1 MDRNERLLRL
11 IIVLRRASSP
21 LTRRQLFASH
31 PAYSASD
38 IKPESILRTFER
50 DKLALRSMG
59 LPLEVLRDDQ
69 GEELGYRLTA
79 GKRPALRCSS
89 AERMILAAAA
99 DSLAAVSGIPLRA
112 AALNALAKLVEQ
124 PVEEEVAKRGNALLE
139 RIVEALERG
148 KSLVFSYR
156 SRRAAK
162 ARKVELDDALLELRG
177 SYWYVTG
184 YDRARESD
192 RSFRLDR
199 IQGSLRGMAPGSG
212 RRTQGAWSRWQQS
225 VDPPLEAD
233 LEAGAL
239 AGPLPKGL
247 TVVERLT
254 DDSVRV
260 RTRNRLALMRWLCA
274 APGWKLR
281 GPVELQNELAERLG
295 RLMP

>member
-11 IIVLRRASSP
+11 IIVLRRAASP
-21 LTRRQLFASH
+21 LTRRELFYAH

-148 KSLVFSYR
+148 
-156 SRRAAK
+156 
-162 ARKVELDDALLELRG
+162 
-177 SYWYVTG
+177 
-184 YDRARESD
+184 
-192 RSFRLDR
+192 
-199 IQGSLRGMAPGSG
+199 
-212 RRTQGAWSRWQQS
+212 
-225 VDPPLEAD
+225 
-233 LEAGAL
+233 
-239 AGPLPKGL
+239 
-247 TVVERLT
+247 
-254 DDSVRV
+254 
-260 RTRNRLALMRWLCA
+260 
-274 APGWKLR
+274 
-281 GPVELQNELAERLG
+281 ELAQG
-295 RLMP
+295 